1 MNPAWLLVPIAYLFG
16 SIPAGFLV
24 VRWKKGIDIR
34 TIGSGNIGA
43 TNVGRVLGKK
53 WAVAVA
59 AFDMAKGGCVLI
71 LAMVA
76 GILDPLV
83 LGLSGA
89 AAVIGHDY
97 PLWLGFRGG
106 KGVSTTYGVVFVFDP
121 FVALAAGVV
130 WYVALKLTRY
140 VSVASMV
147 SLWSMPFF
155 MLLFREPPGYVL
167 SCILLAALTVIRHSD
182 NIRKIREGTE
192 GRVGR

>member
-1 MNPAWLLVPIAYLFG
+1 VNPAWLLVPMAYLLG

-53 WAVAVA
+53 WAVTVA
-59 AFDMAKGGCVLI
+59 TFDMAKGGCVLM
-71 LAMVA
+71 LAMAA
-76 GILDPLV
+76 GISDPLV

-106 KGVSTTYGVVFVFDP
+106 KGVSTTYGVVFVFNP

-130 WYVALKLTRY
+130 WYVALKLSRY

-155 MLLFREPPGYVL
+155 MLLLREPPGYVL
-167 SCILLAALTVIRHSD
+167 ACILLTALTVIRHSD

-192 GRVGR
+192 GKIGR